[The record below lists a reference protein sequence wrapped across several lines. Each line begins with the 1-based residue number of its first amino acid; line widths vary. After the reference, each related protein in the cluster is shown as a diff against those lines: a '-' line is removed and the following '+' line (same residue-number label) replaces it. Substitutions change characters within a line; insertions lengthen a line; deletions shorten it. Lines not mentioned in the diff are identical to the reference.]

1 MWITLRDSSGSLE
14 KKLSTDKMDFNV
26 SKRANA
32 AFGLITYSLGIKSA
46 QFTYAHNYKG
56 LDWVIYKASVIF
68 DISKHKKHLNC
79 ESDKTL
85 DSLREILR
93 LLLRSQTA
101 TLVRVASPF
110 LARQNLT

>member
-68 DISKHKKHLNC
+68 DTSKHKKHLNYK
-79 ESDKTL
+79 SDKTL
-85 DSLREILR
+85 DSLREIFKTF
-93 LLLRSQTA
+93 TA
-101 TLVRVASPF
+101 VPNGYVVEVD
-110 LARQNLT
+110 LAMPDQSKLN